1 MSSLSFIVQ
10 WLLSSSL
17 LVGAYL
23 LARKAQKDTRLLPA
37 AIVLFLFAV
46 PIPIFASLFPGED
59 QLREFTS
66 IKYGPPIAAFVESGI
81 QQGPVTLPEGLSEK
95 AGSKSSESQLKLGF
109 QTSGSTGDDDSG
121 PELGFGELQKNG
133 TLMLNAS
140 TAGSQLLAEAPSPR
154 GNSTEATEKES
165 SSSSVVEE
173 HGSHVRQADFLA
185 YLSQMSSLFKC
196 CNGKRHVC
204 PTEKCGK
211 NLPGALEVRSF
222 LTSRVC

>member
-37 AIVLFLFAV
+37 AIVFFLFAV

-81 QQGPVTLPEGLSEK
+81 QQGPFTLPEGLSEK
-95 AGSKSSESQLKLGF
+95 AGSNSSESQLKLEF
-109 QTSGSTGDDDSG
+109 QTSNGTGDDVSG
-121 PELGFGELQKNG
+121 PELGFGGLQRNG
-133 TLMLNAS
+133 TLLLNAS
-140 TAGSQLLAEAPSPR
+140 ASGSQPAAEGPSPW
-154 GNSTEATEKES
+154 GNSAEGTEKES
-165 SSSSVVEE
+165 SSSSVVKE
-173 HGSHVRQADFLA
+173 HGSHVRQAGFLA
-185 YLSQMSSLFKC
+185 YLSQMSSFFKC
-196 CNGKRHVC
+196 CNGEAACV
-204 PTEKCGK
+204 
-211 NLPGALEVRSF
+211 PGIETWQK
-222 LTSRVC
+222 TSWRA

>member
-81 QQGPVTLPEGLSEK
+81 QQGPFTLPEGLSEK
-95 AGSKSSESQLKLGF
+95 AGSNSSESQLRLGF

-121 PELGFGELQKNG
+121 PELGFRELPKNG

-140 TAGSQLLAEAPSPR
+140 ASGTQLAAEAPSPW
-154 GNSTEATEKES
+154 GNSAEAAEKKSLS
-165 SSSSVVEE
+165 SVVVEE
-173 HGSHVRQADFLA
+173 HGSQVRQAGFLA
-185 YLSQMSSLFKC
+185 YLLQTSSFSKC

-204 PTEKCGK
+204 PT
-211 NLPGALEVRSF
+211 
-222 LTSRVC
+222 